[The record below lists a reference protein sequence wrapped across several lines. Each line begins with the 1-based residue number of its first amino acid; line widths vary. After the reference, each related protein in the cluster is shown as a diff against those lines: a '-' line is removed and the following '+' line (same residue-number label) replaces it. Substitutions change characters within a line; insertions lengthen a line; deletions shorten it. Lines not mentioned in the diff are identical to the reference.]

1 MVEQEIFKKVK
12 KIEIIT
18 RRLVQDVFSGEYQ
31 SIFKGQGM
39 EFSEVRE
46 YTIGDDIR
54 MIDWNVTARMGTPYI
69 KKYVEEREL
78 TVMLLIDM
86 SASSKFGTSKELK
99 SDMAAE
105 ISALLAFS
113 AIKNNDKV
121 GMIIFTD
128 KVEKYIP
135 PKKGRSHILRLI
147 REILY
152 FQPQHHKTDLNVALD
167 YLNRVSK
174 RKSIVFIIS
183 DFVSPD
189 YKNTISIAN
198 KKHDLIAISLTD
210 PREKE
215 IPVSGY
221 LFLEDSETGEE
232 VVIETMNPI
241 FQKSF
246 KKVTENDF
254 VARKKFFQSINLDE
268 VEITTDKSYVK
279 PLVAFFKARE
289 RRFR

>member
-1 MVEQEIFKKVK
+1 MVPQEIFKKVK

-18 RRLVQDVFSGEYQ
+18 RRLVQDVFAGEYH

-54 MIDWNVTARMGTPYI
+54 MIDWNVTARMGTPYV
-69 KKYVEEREL
+69 KKFIEEREL
-78 TVMLLIDM
+78 TVMLLLDM
-86 SASSKFGTSKELK
+86 SASSRFGTRNQLK
-99 SDMAAE
+99 SEIAAE

-128 KVEKYIP
+128 KIEKYIP

-152 FQPQHHKTDLNVALD
+152 FKPEHNRTNLNVALD
-167 YLNRVSK
+167 YLNKVTK
-174 RKSIVFIIS
+174 RRSIVFLIS

-189 YKNTISIAN
+189 FTKTISITN
-198 KKHDLIAISLTD
+198 KKHDLIAITLTD

-215 IPVSGY
+215 MPAAGY
-221 LFLEDSETGEE
+221 IFLEDAETGEE
-232 VVIETMNPI
+232 IIVESTNPI

-246 KKVTENDF
+246 KKLTEKEF
-254 VARKKFFQSINLDE
+254 LSREKFFQSISLDE
-268 VEITTDKSYVK
+268 IEITTGQSYVK
-279 PLVAFFKARE
+279 PLIAFFRMRE
-289 RRFR
+289 KRYR